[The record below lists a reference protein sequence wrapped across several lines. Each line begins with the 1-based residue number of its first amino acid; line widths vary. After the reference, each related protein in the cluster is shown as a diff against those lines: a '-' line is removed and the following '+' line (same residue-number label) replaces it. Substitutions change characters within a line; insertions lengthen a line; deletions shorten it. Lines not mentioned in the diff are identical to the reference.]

1 MFRQHAATEIAF
13 GLGLTGILGPKG
25 AGKSTILEAIGWAIY
40 GSAAAR
46 GMNETIPFNRAP
58 PRSRVEVELSF
69 ELAGHQ
75 YRVVR
80 TMYKHRKSTRLNS
93 SHVAIS
99 YAVFLLKKQE

>member
-13 GLGLTGILGPKG
+13 GLGLTGILGPNG

-46 GMNETIPFNRAP
+46 GTNETITFNRAP

-75 YRVVR
+75 YRDVR
-80 TMYKHRKSTRLNS
+80 TLYNA
-93 SHVAIS
+93 HVYLDVSPAQITLS
-99 YAVFLLKKQE
+99 